1 MARAILLAAATAWA
15 VSALGAIVLAA
26 AGTEALERALPP
38 LAIDTEALRGAIV
51 AVAVALAVVAAAH
64 ALVVVGMRQ
73 GRRLAW
79 TAGIL
84 LGAVMAAASVAL
96 AAAAFTSAIA
106 TPAAAAEL
114 VAGGVIAVLG
124 AVAYGVV
131 TVRLVREQASKW
143 GS

>member
-1 MARAILLAAATAWA
+1 MARAILLAAAIAWA

-51 AVAVALAVVAAAH
+51 AVAVALAVVAVAH
-64 ALVVVGMRQ
+64 ALVVVGMRR

-84 LGAVMAAASVAL
+84 LGAVMAAASIAL

-106 TPAAAAEL
+106 TPAAAPGL
-114 VAGGVIAVLG
+114 IVGGVIAVLG
-124 AVAYGVV
+124 ALAYGVV
-131 TVRLVREQASKW
+131 TVRLVREQASKS